1 MKKERESN
9 FEFLRIICMLMIV
22 LLHTLGHGGGLTNTN
37 VNSFNFF
44 ISHLIESLSIVAV
57 NVYVIITGYFSIN
70 KTKINIYKLL
80 ILYAQMYFYSIL
92 ISSVFILI
100 KPDLIDLKQ
109 IINSVLPFSTQLWW
123 FMSIYLVLSLL
134 TPYINRLLIVLRKRE
149 LDYLIAIL
157 FFIFILWPSGIKILK
172 PIDDSGGYSLYHFI
186 FMYIV
191 GAYINLRW
199 KEKSF
204 KKVLSSIIYISGS
217 ILLAI
222 INVFISRLLGRNFGV
237 YSYNFILI
245 FITSVALFLFFK
257 EIKLKNKF
265 INRISILTLGIYL
278 IHDHPLVRKTI
289 YDVLGYS
296 RSFNTNN
303 YILTT
308 IIVALV
314 IFILCMIIELARQY
328 IFNFIGKNLLTKRC
342 NFSQLIK
349 TKLKF

>member
-9 FEFLRIICMLMIV
+9 FELLRIICMLMIV
-22 LLHTLGHGGGLTNTN
+22 FLHTLGHGGGLANTN

-92 ISSVFILI
+92 ISSAFILI
-100 KPDLIDLKQ
+100 KPDLINLKQ
-109 IINSVLPFSTQLWW
+109 IFNAVLPFSTQLWW

-134 TPYINRLLIVLRKRE
+134 MPYINRLLIVLKKRE
-149 LDYLIAIL
+149 LDCLIVTL
-157 FFIFILWPSGIKILK
+157 FFIFILWPSVKILK
-172 PIDDSGGYSLYHFI
+172 PIDNSGGYSLYHFI

-237 YSYNFILI
+237 YC
-245 FITSVALFLFFK
+245 
-257 EIKLKNKF
+257 
-265 INRISILTLGIYL
+265 R
-278 IHDHPLVRKTI
+278 R
-289 YDVLGYS
+289 
-296 RSFNTNN
+296 
-303 YILTT
+303 
-308 IIVALV
+308 
-314 IFILCMIIELARQY
+314 
-328 IFNFIGKNLLTKRC
+328 
-342 NFSQLIK
+342 
-349 TKLKF
+349 

>member
-9 FEFLRIICMLMIV
+9 FELLRIICMLMIV
-22 LLHTLGHGGGLTNTN
+22 FLHTLGHGGGLTNTN

-44 ISHLIESLSIVAV
+44 ISNLIESLSIVAV

-100 KPDLIDLKQ
+100 KPDLINLKQ
-109 IINSVLPFSTQLWW
+109 ILNSVLPFSTQLWW

-134 TPYINRLLIVLRKRE
+134 TPYINRLLIVLKKRE
-149 LDYLIAIL
+149 LDYLVVIL
-157 FFIFILWPSGIKILK
+157 FCIFILWPSGMILK
-172 PIDDSGGYSLYHFI
+172 PIDNSGGYSLYHFI
-186 FMYIV
+186 FMYII

-199 KEKSF
+199 KEKNF
-204 KKVLSSIIYISGS
+204 KKVLSSTIYISGS

-222 INVFISRLLGRNFGV
+222 VNVLISRVLGRNFGL

-265 INRISILTLGIYL
+265 INRVSVLTLGIYL
-278 IHDHPLVRKTI
+278 IHDHPLVRNTI
-289 YDVLGYS
+289 YDVLDYS

-308 IIVALV
+308 IIVVLV
-314 IFILCMIIELARQY
+314 IFISCMLIELARQY

-349 TKLKF
+349 TKLEF